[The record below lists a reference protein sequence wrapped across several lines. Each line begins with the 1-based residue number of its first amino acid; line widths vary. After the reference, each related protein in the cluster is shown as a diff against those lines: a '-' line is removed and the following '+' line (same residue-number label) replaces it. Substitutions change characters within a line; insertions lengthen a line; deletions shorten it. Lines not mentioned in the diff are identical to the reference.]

1 MDVVFFEQLF
11 QYYATDW
18 VATISTFV
26 YLWLIGNKKRSGF
39 FFAVIASISWLIF
52 GWLNNSYAS
61 IFANF
66 VFIILNIRGYIK
78 WSKNN
83 P

>member
-1 MDVVFFEQLF
+1 VLFDQLT

-18 VATISTFV
+18 IATFTSFAW
-26 YLWLIGNKKRSGF
+26 LWLIGNKKRYAF

-66 VFIILNIRGYIK
+66 IFIILNIRGYIK
-78 WSKNN
+78 WAPKSH
-83 P
+83 